1 MSNEVVTLNVLD
13 REYTIGCPPEKREQ
27 LIEAARFLDTRMR
40 DIRANARN
48 ASLDQVAVL
57 AALNITHEYHQLQ
70 RDGTANTALNE
81 AIDALEG
88 KLSKFGDQSLF

>member
-1 MSNEVVTLNVLD
+1 MSNEVVTLQVLD
-13 REYTIGCPPEKREQ
+13 REYTIGCPPEQREH
-27 LIEAARFLDTRMR
+27 LIEAARFLDARMR
-40 DIRANARN
+40 DIRGTARN

-70 RDGTANTALNE
+70 RDGSSNAALDE
-81 AIDALEG
+81 ALDSIEG